1 MTTITEQAIMTAERF
16 ALGLTWSEYF
26 AGIKANKPKFEKFYH
41 EFQVKPEEVAWYRK
55 FNAKKG
61 PIKIVAI
68 GEDWCPD
75 VVRGIPVI
83 ARLAEALDVELRIF
97 PRDSHMDLMQHYL
110 WRHEYL
116 SVPVFVFFDKDWKEL
131 GHWTERPASA
141 YKFVAEIREELA
153 QNNTSDEDTLKIIRE
168 RREGVQAV
176 WMHETIKEIR
186 EQILTRVM

>member
-1 MTTITEQAIMTAERF
+1 MTTVAEQPIMTAERF
-16 ALGLTWSEYF
+16 AQGMTWSEYF
-26 AGIKANKPKFEKFYH
+26 ESIKANKPKFEKFYN
-41 EFQVKPEEVAWYRK
+41 EFRVQPDEVAWYKR
-55 FNAKKG
+55 FVAKKG
-61 PIKIVAI
+61 LNIVAI

-83 ARLAEALDVELRIF
+83 ARLAEALGVDLRIF

-141 YKFVAEIREELA
+141 YKFVAEIREDLA
-153 QNNTSDEDTLKIIRE
+153 KSNASEEESLKTIRE
-168 RREGVQAV
+168 RREGVQTE

>member
-1 MTTITEQAIMTAERF
+1 MTTVAEQPIMTAERF
-16 ALGLTWSEYF
+16 AQGMTWGEYF
-26 AGIKANKPKFEKFYH
+26 ASIQANKPKFEKFYN
-41 EFQVKPEEVAWYRK
+41 EFRVNPEEVAWYKK
-55 FNAKKG
+55 FNAKNG
-61 PIKIVAI
+61 PIKIIAI

-97 PRDSHMDLMQHYL
+97 PRDSHMDLMNRYL

-116 SVPVFVFFDKDWKEL
+116 SVPVFVFFDKNWKEL
-131 GHWTERPASA
+131 GHWTERPAA
-141 YKFVAEIREELA
+141 GYKFVAEIREELA
-153 QNNTSDEDTLKIIRE
+153 QSNTSEEESLKVIRAK
-168 RREGVQAV
+168 REGAQEV